1 MRGSTSP
8 ARMACSSFTSSALVF
23 LSWKLTPQKASL
35 GTSSSTATPIGV
47 PSADLRTETTRAR
60 NDSWVSRLVSSI
72 SLPTLGSVFISRRPP
87 SAFTS
92 TACAFALTLLPA
104 AFCHFASRGTTTGKR
119 TPRRRSSRRGEGL
132 SVEDSMTLD
141 LQSWS
146 ASLYHCAFAFAGTV
160 DFTEGWSRGRRRRG
174 HIRRHG

>member
-35 GTSSSTATPIGV
+35 GTSSDMATPIGA

-60 NDSWVSRLVSSI
+60 KDSWVSRLVSSI
-72 SLPTLGSVFISRRPP
+72 SLPTLGSVSISRRPP
-87 SAFTS
+87 SALTS
-92 TACAFALTLLPA
+92 TACALALTLLPA

-119 TPRRRSSRRGEGL
+119 TPRRRSTRKGEEL
-132 SVEDSMTLD
+132 SVENSMTVG

-146 ASLYHCAFAFAGTV
+146 APLYHCAEGFACG
-160 DFTEGWSRGRRRRG
+160 DGERL
-174 HIRRHG
+174 